1 MKTIE
6 IRVIDTLKPHP
17 RNAVLYGNEHG
28 LCDDKLVAS
37 LKAGIWPGEI
47 QVTTGNV
54 IISGHRRCDHAIFA
68 EIEEAEVWVR
78 HDLPE
83 DPNAPEV
90 LEALLQG
97 NLQRNKTREQQL
109 REFELW
115 LEVEKVQAKAR
126 MLNAPGQTVHRGE
139 QSEHTGKSGKSRD
152 AAAERAG
159 LSSGFRAQEALKALK
174 AADAAEATG
183 DVEQVEKAKLVKQ
196 ELTKSLGGAVRVARE
211 QGLIEAPKP
220 KKAKT
225 ELSAPAPEPAP
236 QVVDA
241 PAPAPRD
248 ASLPLPELSNK
259 LIASEKKAAA
269 KRTAALANLA
279 ELNTDM
285 EKLWKTAQRHFV
297 KEGRSVL
304 RNHQGLADQKMV
316 ADGVLKSQCEAIGLS
331 ADSSYFDLLR
341 AIDTAGKK
349 LSQSARQAIYLFG
362 YTNTLEP

>member
-28 LCDDKLVAS
+28 VYDDKLVAS
-37 LKAGIWPGEI
+37 LKGGIWPGEI

-115 LEVEKVQAKAR
+115 LEVEKVQRKGR
-126 MLNAPGQTVHRGE
+126 NQ
-139 QSEHTGKSGKSRD
+139 HTDAVAENPPQQKSRSRD
-152 AAAERAG
+152 AAAERVG
-159 LSSGFRAQEALKALK
+159 LGNGYEAEKALKALK
-174 AADAAEATG
+174 AADTAEATG
-183 DVEQVEKAKLVKQ
+183 DAEQVEKAKRVKQ

-211 QGLIEAPKP
+211 QGLIAAPKP

-225 ELSAPAPEPAP
+225 ELSAPVPEPAP
-236 QVVDA
+236 QVLDA

-248 ASLPLPELSNK
+248 PSLPLPELSNR

-279 ELNTDM
+279 ELNADM
-285 EKLWKTAQRHFV
+285 EKLWKAAHRHFV

-316 ADGVLKSQCEAIGLS
+316 ADGVLKSQCEAIGIS

-362 YTNTLEP
+362 YTSTLEP

>member
-1 MKTIE
+1 MKIIE
-6 IRVIDTLKPHP
+6 TRVIDTLKPHP

-28 LCDDKLVAS
+28 LYDDKLVAS

-78 HDLPE
+78 HDLPD
-83 DPNAPEV
+83 DPNAHEV
-90 LEALLQG
+90 LEALLQA
-97 NLQRNKTREQQL
+97 NLQRNKTKEQQL

-115 LEVEKVQAKAR
+115 LEVEKKQRKGRNQHTKSAGAQNVQ
-126 MLNAPGQTVHRGE
+126 E
-139 QSEHTGKSGKSRD
+139 QPAKSRQ
-152 AAAERAG
+152 AAAERVG
-159 LSSGFRAQEALKALK
+159 LANGFRAQEALKALK

-183 DVEQVEKAKLVKQ
+183 DAEQIDKAKLVKQ

-211 QGLIEAPKP
+211 QGLIAAPKP

-225 ELSAPAPEPAP
+225 ELSAPAPESAP
-236 QVVDA
+236 QALDN

-248 ASLPLPELSNK
+248 SSLPLPELSSK

-279 ELNTDM
+279 ELNADM
-285 EKLWKTAQRHFV
+285 EKLWKAAQRHFE

-316 ADGVLKSQCEAIGLS
+316 TDGVLKSQCEAIGIS
-331 ADSSYFDLLR
+331 ADSSYFELLR
-341 AIDTAGKK
+341 AIDAAGKK

-362 YTNTLEP
+362 YTDTLEP

>member
-6 IRVIDTLKPHP
+6 TRVIDTLKPHP
-17 RNAVLYGNEHG
+17 RNAALYGNELG
-28 LCDDKLVAS
+28 GYDDKLVAS
-37 LKAGIWPGEI
+37 LKGGIWPGEI

-68 EIEEAEVWVR
+68 EIKEAEVWVR
-78 HDLPE
+78 RDLPE

-115 LEVEKVQAKAR
+115 LVVEKELRKGRNQ
-126 MLNAPGQTVHRGE
+126 
-139 QSEHTGKSGKSRD
+139 HTDSAAAENLPQQKVRSRD
-152 AAAERAG
+152 AAAERVG
-159 LSSGFRAQEALKALK
+159 LGSGYEAEKALKALK
-174 AADAAEATG
+174 AADTAEATG
-183 DVEQVEKAKLVKQ
+183 DAEQIEKAKLVKQ
-196 ELTKSLGGAVRVARE
+196 ELAKSLGGAVRVARE
-211 QGLIEAPKP
+211 QGLIAAPKP

-248 ASLPLPELSNK
+248 PSLPLPELSNK

-279 ELNTDM
+279 ELNADM
-285 EKLWKTAQRHFV
+285 EKLWKAAQRHFV

-316 ADGVLKSQCEAIGLS
+316 ADGVLKSQCEAIGIS
-331 ADSSYFDLLR
+331 GDSSYFELLR
-341 AIDTAGKK
+341 AIDAAGKK

-362 YTNTLEP
+362 YTSTLEP